1 MPPLPDI
8 SLLSSKIT
16 VADICLWCGVGF
28 RVLELLFT
36 AALGVIKVML
46 GLLGLELKVTVSIWG
61 QCWIIQNT
69 VGIRVRVS
77 G

>member
-1 MPPLPDI
+1 MQADLARDRTLVMPPPLPDI

-16 VADICLWCGVGF
+16 VADICLWCGLAF

-46 GLLGLELKVTVSIWG
+46 
-61 QCWIIQNT
+61 
-69 VGIRVRVS
+69 
-77 G
+77 

>member
-1 MPPLPDI
+1 M
-8 SLLSSKIT
+8 
-16 VADICLWCGVGF
+16 
-28 RVLELLFT
+28 LELLFT